1 MNKNK
6 QSQLNAGRVR
16 SLGLLDKTLPLTAA
30 TIPQLRNR
38 RQFQFNGMQFETNP
52 LSLHMPR
59 GGLDGDAGDGRFPAA
74 EDRRESIPYQTFKT
88 SSPTSAISRVN
99 ALRSCANGIVGG
111 NDMASP
117 RMVPQLAA
125 SQPHLQRQP
134 EERIPWRADND
145 NFYNQAGGEDAYT
158 YSNDNS
164 GYNNNNY
171 SSGYNNSNDN
181 TTSSYNNSNSYNS
194 SSYKNSS
201 SYNNSLSNN
210 NNSFSNNSSFNN
222 NNSNNNDNDNNNSE
236 RFHQILAK
244 YSRQPLTD
252 EYINT
257 NNNNNSINHTTPN
270 NNVVSDNVNNNNN
283 SYNSNNN
290 TTKTSSSYNNNNNNN
305 NNTIKSSS
313 SYNNNSNNMKTSS
326 AYTNNNTLKASNSYN
341 SNMDGNNQIEDVLNN
356 SQPAHKEELLI
367 PPRIYSR
374 PLKLNGFRFGQ
385 MRAGG
390 SFNAAGVNQSMDYIT
405 LTGFLLG
412 YLTSNVL
419 FFLCWYFSWLKG
431 QVVKLRRHF
440 LGHANLWEFFD
451 FEDTTRYT
459 MQTKLLLAPIILG
472 CSILYCVVNIL
483 HLLIKLVRSD
493 VPRTVVDFVQRIARS
508 HWP

>member
-6 QSQLNAGRVR
+6 QSQLNTGRVR

-59 GGLDGDAGDGRFPAA
+59 GGLDGDAGDGRFPATD
-74 EDRRESIPYQTFKT
+74 DRRESSPYQTFKT
-88 SSPTSAISRVN
+88 SSPPSAISRVN
-99 ALRSCANGIVGG
+99 ALRSFANGVGGG

-117 RMVPQLAA
+117 RVVPQLAA

-134 EERIPWRADND
+134 EERITWRADND
-145 NFYNQAGGEDAYT
+145 NGYNQAGGEDAYA
-158 YSNDNS
+158 YNNDNG
-164 GYNNNNY
+164 GYTHNNNN
-171 SSGYNNSNDN
+171 
-181 TTSSYNNSNSYNS
+181 
-194 SSYKNSS
+194 
-201 SYNNSLSNN
+201 
-210 NNSFSNNSSFNN
+210 
-222 NNSNNNDNDNNNSE
+222 
-236 RFHQILAK
+236 
-244 YSRQPLTD
+244 
-252 EYINT
+252 
-257 NNNNNSINHTTPN
+257 
-270 NNVVSDNVNNNNN
+270 NNNNN
-283 SYNSNNN
+283 SYSSSYNI
-290 TTKTSSSYNNNNNNN
+290 KTSSSYNNNNNNN
-305 NNTIKSSS
+305 SIKASS
-313 SYNNNSNNMKTSS
+313 SYNNNTNTMKTNSSYANNNALKTSS
-326 AYTNNNTLKASNSYN
+326 TYN
-341 SNMDGNNQIEDVLNN
+341 SNLDGNNQIEDILNN
-356 SQPAHKEELLI
+356 NQPAHKEELLI

-374 PLKLNGFRFGQ
+374 PLKLNAFRFGQ

-390 SFNAAGVNQSMDYIT
+390 SFNAAAVNHSMDYIT